1 MYIIFWGFFIITI
14 VGAGKVGSAAA
25 FDILK
30 GRIDDVI
37 IIDINAELAKGEALD
52 MMQAAP
58 AIEFDGKIQGTD
70 DFSEMEGSELVIVIA
85 GRGRTPGMTRTD
97 LININAKVV
106 RSVVK
111 EVARYAPDC
120 KLMIVTNP
128 VDVMTF
134 LARKESGLPPNRI
147 FGMGNILDTLRFRS
161 YIAQEL
167 GVSREDTHGLVI
179 GEHGESMVPLV
190 EYASISGIPITTLLP
205 KDRIDK
211 IVEKTR
217 TSGADVIKLKGS
229 TTYAPGAVIAM
240 MADAVLKGRNR
251 VMSVST
257 CPEGEYSC
265 SAISIGVPVVLG
277 KNGVERIVEL
287 KLSAESKMLFEK
299 SVDNI
304 KKAITQLK

>member
-1 MYIIFWGFFIITI
+1 MITI

-25 FDILK
+25 FNILK
-30 GRIDDVI
+30 SRISDVVI
-37 IIDINAELAKGEALD
+37 VDLNVELAKGEALD

-70 DFSEMEGSELVIVIA
+70 DFSEMEGSDLVIVIA
-85 GRGRTPGMTRTD
+85 GRGRTPGMTRID
-97 LININAKVV
+97 LMNGNAKIV

-134 LARKESGLPPNRI
+134 IARKESGLPPNHV

-167 GVSREDTHGLVI
+167 DVSREDTYGLVI

-190 EYASISGIPITTLLP
+190 EYASISGIPLTTLLS
-205 KDRIDK
+205 KNQIEK
-211 IVEKTR
+211 IVNKTR
-217 TSGADVIKLKGS
+217 SSGADVIRLKGA

-257 CPEGEYSC
+257 CPQGEYSC
-265 SAISIGVPVVLG
+265 SAVSIGVPVVLG
-277 KNGVERIVEL
+277 KNGVERIIEL
-287 KLSAESKMLFEK
+287 KLSEDSQMLFEK
-299 SVDNI
+299 SVAKV
-304 KKAITQLK
+304 KKTIETLPS